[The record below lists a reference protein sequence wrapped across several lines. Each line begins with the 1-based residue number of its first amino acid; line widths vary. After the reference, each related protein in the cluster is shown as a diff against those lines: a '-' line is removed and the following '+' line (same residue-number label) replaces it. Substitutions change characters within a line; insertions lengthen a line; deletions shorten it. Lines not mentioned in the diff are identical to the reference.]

1 MKQRFMRHVF
11 RVMSLAAPCAMCN
24 GYGSGALTIPR
35 LLLRLGVRVRS
46 VWKICEKVETGGVA
60 GLGYYSLD
68 IVPVILTPLV
78 LFDGQMGISGCS
90 QNRHLNYLLSDA
102 MLAYHGTHCK
112 TFPQFSCLE
121 DCFHNELLHLCL
133 LRW

>member
-11 RVMSLAAPCAMCN
+11 CVMSSAAPCAMCN
-24 GYGSGALTIPR
+24 GYGSGALKISR

-46 VWKICEKVETGGVA
+46 VWKICEKDETGGVA
-60 GLGYYSLD
+60 GLGDSSLD
-68 IVPVILTPLV
+68 IVPAILTPLV
-78 LFDGQMGISGCS
+78 LFGGLKDIPGCS
-90 QNRHLNYLLSDA
+90 RNRHLNHLLSDA
-102 MLAYHGTHCK
+102 MLACHGTHCK

>member
-1 MKQRFMRHVF
+1 MKQRFMRHAF
-11 RVMSLAAPCAMCN
+11 CVMSSAAPCAMCN
-24 GYGSGALTIPR
+24 GYGRGALTISR
-35 LLLRLGVRVRS
+35 LLLRLDVRVRG
-46 VWKICEKVETGGVA
+46 VWKICETVETGGVA
-60 GLGYYSLD
+60 GLGDSSLD

-78 LFDGQMGISGCS
+78 LFDVQMDISGCS
-90 QNRHLNYLLSDA
+90 QNRHLNHLLSDA
-102 MLAYHGTHCK
+102 MLAYHDTHCK

>member
-1 MKQRFMRHVF
+1 MKQRFMHHAF
-11 RVMSLAAPCAMCN
+11 CVMSSAAPCAMCN
-24 GYGSGALTIPR
+24 GYGSGALTISR
-35 LLLRLGVRVRS
+35 LLLRLDVRVRG
-46 VWKICEKVETGGVA
+46 VWKICETVETGGVA
-60 GLGYYSLD
+60 GLGDSSLD

-90 QNRHLNYLLSDA
+90 QNRHLNHLLSDA